1 MRLPCPYCGQRG
13 NDEFVYL
20 GSADPVRPA
29 SPDAAPTAWTEYIFM
44 RDNPAGA
51 NRELWH
57 HTYGCRAWLV
67 VTRDTRTHEVLKAE
81 PARAAS
87 ASSKQA
93 AAQ

>member
-1 MRLPCPYCGQRG
+1 MRIPCPYCGQRG

-29 SPDAAPTAWTEYIFM
+29 SPDAPLDVWTDYVFM

-57 HTYGCRAWLV
+57 HTYGCRAWVV
-67 VTRDTRTHEVLKAE
+67 VTRDTRTHEVLGAE
-81 PARAAS
+81 PARAAVS
-87 ASSKQA
+87 TVQGPAE
-93 AAQ
+93 

>member
-1 MRLPCPYCGQRG
+1 MRLPCPYCGSRG
-13 NDEFVYL
+13 NDEFIYL

-29 SPDAAPTAWTEYIFM
+29 SHDALAEAWTDYVFL

-57 HTYGCRAWLV
+57 HTYGCRAWLI
-67 VTRDTRTHEVLKAE
+67 VTRDTRTHEVLSAE
-81 PARAAS
+81 PARAATAPS
-87 ASSKQA
+87 AQV

>member
-1 MRLPCPYCGQRG
+1 MRILCPYCGQRG

-29 SPDAAPTAWTEYIFM
+29 SPDAPLDVWTDYVFM

-57 HTYGCRAWLV
+57 HTYGCRAWV
-67 VTRDTRTHEVLKAE
+67 IVTRDTRTHEVLGAE
-81 PARAAS
+81 PARAAV
-87 ASSKQA
+87 APTVQGPA
-93 AAQ
+93 E